1 MVPFGSHRTIG
12 LMNTTDRPDPDE
24 KAPEA
29 KLSRSEEILR
39 IIEEYAND
47 LRKIIRK
54 LRRHLN

>member
-1 MVPFGSHRTIG
+1 
-12 LMNTTDRPDPDE
+12 MNTTDRPDPDE

-29 KLSRSEEILR
+29 ELSRSEEILR